1 MASNL
6 NYRFWVRK
14 TKILSAVDK
23 LPSTAKEDLRKIF
36 PNVLSRIETLKK
48 SPCHQTER
56 LFLSDFS
63 VFHIKQVF
71 PAQITADSILN
82 AGTSEKCLQA
92 LNAFH
97 EVFLPLAVQFR
108 QDIIQQQYRTFSRFL
123 PNQLNFRKSCGKG
136 RCPLLSLGAEL
147 LHILAIDQKKD
158 VVFVGACVGGTG
170 VNIPV

>member
-23 LPSTAKEDLRKIF
+23 LPSTVKEDLRKIF
-36 PNVLSRIETLKK
+36 PNVLSRIETKK

-56 LFLSDFS
+56 SFLADFS

-71 PAQITADSILN
+71 PAQITADSILD

-92 LNAFH
+92 FNAFH
-97 EVFLPLAVQFR
+97 EVFLPLAVQLR
-108 QDIIQQQYRTFSRFL
+108 QDVIQQQYRTFSRFL
-123 PNQLNFRKSCGKG
+123 SNQLNFRKSGGKS

-158 VVFVGACVGGTG
+158 VVFVGACVGGAG